1 MDEVAQQAFFNETD
15 FITQNRT
22 YNADSQI
29 EQRTRYPLSKNVCVC
44 VVSGEN
50 SFRDKLSIKIRTI

>member
-44 VVSGEN
+44 CLGRE
-50 SFRDKLSIKIRTI
+50 LI